1 VIPLI
6 QLAVL
11 GAVALAALVQAM
23 AAAGAAGAAPP
34 LPPLDASLPDDVRQG
49 VTAAFQTEQQP
60 SKLQAFA
67 SKLQNTG
74 YPLAAAALESRA
86 AGSPPLSST
95 DPMLNYPL
103 VYWVDS
109 YRPRPLT

>member
-11 GAVALAALVQAM
+11 SAVALAALAQAL
-23 AAAGAAGAAPP
+23 GNSKVS
-34 LPPLDASLPDDVRQG
+34 LPPLDANLPADVQQG
-49 VTAAFQTEQQP
+49 VVAAFQTEQQP

-67 SKLQNTG
+67 SKLQNSG

-86 AGSPPLSST
+86 AGSPPISPD

-109 YRPRPLT
+109 YRPRPLS

>member
-1 VIPLI
+1 MIPLI

-11 GAVALAALVQAM
+11 GAVALAALAQAM
-23 AAAGAAGAAPP
+23 AAAAAAPP
-34 LPPLDASLPDDVRQG
+34 LPPLDGNLPDDVRQG
-49 VTAAFQTEQQP
+49 VVGAFQTEQQP

-86 AGSPPLSST
+86 ADSPPISPG